1 MVYKI
6 CKEQDA
12 NNTIR
17 YTVKKKTWLY
27 WKSVKIYHS
36 ICLGRGYYEIL
47 SFFTFEQAKE
57 WVDRE
62 RANYKWI
69 QNSKKKK
76 VVECVEV

>member
-1 MVYKI
+1 MKYKI

-12 NNTIR
+12 NNTIM
-17 YTVKKKTWLY
+17 YKVQKKTWFG
-27 WKSVKIYHS
+27 WKNIKIYHQT
-36 ICLGRGYYEIL
+36 CLGQGYYEII

-62 RANYKWI
+62 IAFYKWN
-69 QNSKKKK
+69 QNCKKKK